1 MTNLQQIK
9 VVAAEVHLNL
19 DNPESVKKQL
29 NRLNQA
35 QKKLQQMKQ
44 EVVGQI
50 QDIHRQANSF
60 GLDEAASI
68 GLHLLGKH
76 RIARQVSRE
85 GNRIERRRKQ
95 QANPYLKMRD
105 LIDNYLFEC
114 DRLKL
119 MANNYLQERAKT

>member
-9 VVAAEVHLNL
+9 VTAAQIHLHL

-29 NRLNQA
+29 KNINQA
-35 QKKLQQMKQ
+35 RKQLQQMKR
-44 EVVGQI
+44 EVVTQI
-50 QDIHRQANSF
+50 QDINREANSF

-68 GLHLLGKH
+68 GLHLLGQH
-76 RIARQVSRE
+76 RVARQINRE
-85 GNRIERRRKQ
+85 GNRLEKKQ
-95 QANPYLKMRD
+95 RQKARPYIRMRD

-119 MANNYLQERAKT
+119 MAKNYLQEQ

>member
-9 VVAAEVHLNL
+9 VTAARVNLHL

-29 NRLNQA
+29 KNINQA
-35 QKKLQQMKQ
+35 QKQLQQMKR
-44 EVVGQI
+44 EVVTQI
-50 QDIHRQANSF
+50 QDINREANSF

-76 RIARQVSRE
+76 RIARQVNRE
-85 GNRIERRRKQ
+85 GNRIERKQ
-95 QANPYLKMRD
+95 RQKTRPYIKMRD

-119 MANNYLQERAKT
+119 MAKNYLRERE